1 MVLLLILIFLLVD
14 WFMTITICCCAIV
27 EIFTSRTLYCR
38 NLWNTFRP
46 NCLKRKRRRQTF
58 RSWWRCTSTRSR
70 RAAEARW
77 PKKKQLRPHLF
88 NIEVEVYVQ
97 KYESSPRHD
106 RHSLSS
112 YFQQFFSLF
121 YRQVPS
127 CSPFMLFWKLFVT
140 SRQLLK
146 VFSYHLA
153 SGQQTSF
160 LVLWKSEERVDQ
172 IEIVFRNH
180 FFVDDR
186 K

>member
-106 RHSLSS
+106 RHSLSPHIS
-112 YFQQFFSLF
+112 NN
-121 YRQVPS
+121 
-127 CSPFMLFWKLFVT
+127 
-140 SRQLLK
+140 
-146 VFSYHLA
+146 
-153 SGQQTSF
+153 F
-160 LVLWKSEERVDQ
+160 LVFFIDKCRAAHHLCFFGNFLLLQDNCWKF
-172 IEIVFRNH
+172 FRITSQVAN
-180 FFVDDR
+180 
-186 K
+186 KQAS